1 MPRPQLLSKLALLLG
16 TIATTIAATIAT
28 PSPVL
33 AKAERIYVTY
43 GLLERSVQLEALERY
58 AATGQLDDDL
68 YVYTSYVSEEQR
80 QQLRKILRTKAEI
93 SPVAISQFLYSP
105 QGELLLKRLGQ
116 VIQPEARTDGA
127 VAIRSALILAA
138 ADPVEGL
145 SPLNIMRKFP
155 TRGIRVDLQKTLQ
168 VAGEIEKVFSEN
180 QRYVKQVMA
189 QADFAAA
196 AAPIA
201 RGSTTEGRSSL
212 INLANPGRIPFSTT
226 TLQLTDSARIQS
238 TGISPA
244 RSFPVDVYLPNV
256 TSSTPAIVI
265 SHGVGSDRITFRAL
279 AKHLA
284 SHGFAVFVPEHPG
297 SSGKQ
302 IDALIRG
309 LASEVA
315 EPTEFLDRPLDV
327 KYLLD
332 YFSKLGSTD
341 ARFKNVNF
349 QKVGVLGQSFGGYTA
364 LALGG
369 AKLDFENLKAIC
381 TEDALLNTFNVSLA
395 LQCRATQLFNQN
407 YPLEDSRIAAIVSI
421 NPFASAVFGNRSLEK
436 IQIPTLIISSG
447 SDTIAPAVPEQIF
460 PFTQL
465 KMRDRYLVMMPQGS
479 HFSFLEDAGGP
490 GPINIPEGVV
500 GPNPIQARRYM
511 NALGLAF
518 FRSYLTP
525 QVGFRSFLTPGYVK
539 SISDDSQPIGLV
551 TSFDRTDIKTP
562 TSPTKVMPPA
572 AIDPTSAPSP
582 APLVK

>member
-1 MPRPQLLSKLALLLG
+1 MPRPQFLPKLALLLG
-16 TIATTIAATIAT
+16 TIVTTTALATTA
-28 PSPVL
+28 SPVL

-80 QQLRKILRTKAEI
+80 QQLRKILQAKADI

-180 QRYVKQVMA
+180 QRYVNQVVA
-189 QADFAAA
+189 TADREAA
-196 AAPIA
+196 AAPVPRA
-201 RGSTTEGRSSL
+201 P
-212 INLANPGRIPFSTT
+212 INLANPGRIPFTT
-226 TLQLTDSARIQS
+226 TTVQLTDNARIQA
-238 TGISPA
+238 TGVTQA
-244 RSFPVDVYLPNV
+244 RSFPVDVYLPSI
-256 TSSTPAIVI
+256 TSSAPAIVI
-265 SHGVGSDRITFRAL
+265 SHGVGSDRITFRTL

-315 EPTEFLDRPLDV
+315 EPTEFLDRPLDI

-332 YFSKLGSTD
+332 YFSRLSSTD
-341 ARFKNVNF
+341 SRYKNINF

-369 AKLDFENLKAIC
+369 AKLDFENLKSIC

-407 YPLEDSRIAAIVSI
+407 YPLADSRIAAIVSI
-421 NPFASAVFGNRSLEK
+421 NPFASAVFGSRSLDK
-436 IQIPTLIISSG
+436 IQVPTLIISSG
-447 SDTIAPAVPEQIF
+447 SDTIAPAVPEQIV

-500 GPNPIQARRYM
+500 GPNPAQARRYM

-518 FRSYLTP
+518 FRTHLTP

-551 TSFDRTDIKTP
+551 TSFDLKSDIKLPTRGVTP
-562 TSPTKVMPPA
+562 TATPTPNPTPATSPV
-572 AIDPTSAPSP
+572 
-582 APLVK
+582 PLAK

>member
-1 MPRPQLLSKLALLLG
+1 MSLTQLLPKLALLLG
-16 TIATTIAATIAT
+16 TIATTTIALA
-28 PSPVL
+28 SPVL

-58 AATGQLDDDL
+58 AETGQLDDDL
-68 YVYTSYVSEEQR
+68 YVYTSYVSKEQR
-80 QQLRKILRTKAEI
+80 QQLRKILQAKADV
-93 SPVAISQFLYSP
+93 SAVAISQFLYSP

-116 VIQPEARTDGA
+116 FIQPEARTDGG

-155 TRGIRVDLQKTLQ
+155 TRGIRINLQKTLQ
-168 VAGEIEKVFSEN
+168 VAGEIEKVFSQN
-180 QRYVKQVMA
+180 QRYVNQVA
-189 QADFAAA
+189 AAADRAAA

-201 RGSTTEGRSSL
+201 RSS
-212 INLANPGRIPFSTT
+212 INLANPGRIPFNTT
-226 TLQLTDSARIQS
+226 TVQLIDSTRTQA
-238 TGISPA
+238 TGESQA
-244 RSFPVDVYLPNV
+244 RSFTVDVYLPKL
-256 TSSTPAIVI
+256 TSTTPAVVI
-265 SHGVGSDRITFRAL
+265 SHGVGSDRGTFRAL

-315 EPTEFLDRPLDV
+315 EPTEFLDRPLDI

-332 YFSKLGSTD
+332 YFTKLSRTD
-341 ARFKNVNF
+341 SRFKNINF
-349 QKVGVLGQSFGGYTA
+349 QQVGVLGQSFGGYTA

-369 AKLDFENLKAIC
+369 AKLDFDNLKAIC
-381 TEDALLNTFNVSLA
+381 TEEALLNTFNVSLA
-395 LQCRATQLFNQN
+395 LQCRATQLFHQN
-407 YPLEDSRIAAIVSI
+407 YPLADSRIAAIVSI
-421 NPFASAVFGNRSLEK
+421 NPFTSAVFGPSSLDK
-436 IQIPTLIISSG
+436 IQIPTMIISSG
-447 SDTIAPAVPEQIF
+447 SDTIAPAVPEQII

-500 GPNPIQARRYM
+500 GPNPAQARHYM
-511 NALGLAF
+511 DILGLAF

-539 SISDDSQPIGLV
+539 SISDESQPIGLV
-551 TSFDRTDIKTP
+551 TEFDPKAEIKLPTKATTP
-562 TSPTKVMPPA
+562 TASPT
-572 AIDPTSAPSP
+572 TSPV
-582 APLVK
+582 PLVK

>member
-1 MPRPQLLSKLALLLG
+1 MSCPQFLPKLAFFLC
-16 TIATTIAATIAT
+16 TVATTVATTIVAA
-28 PSPVL
+28 SPVF

-80 QQLRKILRTKAEI
+80 QQLRKILQAKAEV

-105 QGELLLKRLGQ
+105 QGELLLRRLGQ

-138 ADPVEGL
+138 ADPIEGL
-145 SPLNIMRKFP
+145 SPLNIMRNFP

-168 VAGEIEKVFSEN
+168 VAGEIEKVFSQN
-180 QRYVKQVMA
+180 QRYVNQVMA
-189 QADFAAA
+189 TADIA
-196 AAPIA
+196 AAPVP
-201 RGSTTEGRSSL
+201 RSP

-226 TLQLTDSARIQS
+226 TVQLTDSARVQS
-238 TGISPA
+238 TGIIQA

-256 TSSTPAIVI
+256 ISTIPAVVI

-279 AKHLA
+279 ARHLA

-302 IDALIRG
+302 IDALMRG

-315 EPTEFLDRPLDV
+315 EPTEFLDRPLDI

-332 YFSKLGSTD
+332 YFSTLSSKDPRL
-341 ARFKNVNF
+341 KNVNF

-369 AKLDFENLKAIC
+369 AKLDFDNLKSTC
-381 TEDALLNTFNVSLA
+381 TEEALLNTFNVSLS

-407 YPLEDSRIAAIVSI
+407 YPLSDSRIAAIVSI
-421 NPFASAVFGNRSLEK
+421 NPFASAVFGASSLEK

-447 SDTIAPAVPEQIF
+447 SDTIAPAVPEQII

-465 KMRDRYLVMMPQGS
+465 KTRDRYLVMVPQGS

-500 GPNPIQARRYM
+500 GPNPAQARRYM
-511 NALGLAF
+511 NAMGLVF

-551 TSFDRTDIKTP
+551 TSFDPNDINL
-562 TSPTKVMPPA
+562 PTKL
-572 AIDPTSAPSP
+572 ITPTSAPAPTP
-582 APLVK
+582 APTLAPSVK

>member
-1 MPRPQLLSKLALLLG
+1 MPRSQFLPKLTLLLG
-16 TIATTIAATIAT
+16 TIATAIAVTAM
-28 PSPVL
+28 PVL
-33 AKAERIYVTY
+33 SKAERIYVTY

-58 AATGQLDDDL
+58 AATGELDDDL
-68 YVYTSYVSEEQR
+68 YVYTSYVSKEQQ
-80 QQLRKILRTKAEI
+80 QQLRQILQTKAQL

-138 ADPVEGL
+138 ADPVDGL

-168 VAGEIEKVFSEN
+168 VAGEIEKVFSQN
-180 QRYVKQVMA
+180 QRYVNQVI
-189 QADFAAA
+189 AAA
-196 AAPIA
+196 DAAANVAPNP
-201 RGSTTEGRSSL
+201 RPT

-226 TLQLTDSARIQS
+226 TVQLTDSARIQS
-238 TGISPA
+238 TGITTA
-244 RSFPVDVYLPNV
+244 RSFPVDIYLPNV
-256 TSSTPAIVI
+256 TSTIPVVVI
-265 SHGVGSDRITFRAL
+265 SHGVGSDRITFRTL

-315 EPTEFLDRPLDV
+315 EPTEFLDRPLDI
-327 KYLLD
+327 KHILD
-332 YFSKLGSTD
+332 HFSKLSRTD
-341 ARFKNVNF
+341 AKFKNVNF

-369 AKLDFENLKAIC
+369 AKLDFENLKSIC
-381 TEDALLNTFNVSLA
+381 TEEALLNTFNVSLS

-407 YPLEDSRIAAIVSI
+407 YPLADSRIAAIVSI
-421 NPFASAVFGNRSLEK
+421 NPFASAVFGPNSLDK
-436 IQIPTLIISSG
+436 IQIPTLIVSSG
-447 SDTIAPAVPEQIF
+447 SDTIAPAVPEQIV

-465 KMRDRYLVMMPQGS
+465 TTRDRYLVMMPQGS

-511 NALGLAF
+511 NAMGLAF

-525 QVGFRSFLTPGYVK
+525 QVGFRAFLTPGYVK
-539 SISDDSQPIGLV
+539 SISDTTQPIGLV
-551 TSFDRTDIKTP
+551 TNFDPIAVKIP
-562 TSPTKVMPPA
+562 TRS
-572 AIDPTSAPSP
+572 SNSP
-582 APLVK
+582 APIPTPTP

>member
-1 MPRPQLLSKLALLLG
+1 MPRPQILPQLTTLLLG
-16 TIATTIAATIAT
+16 TIATTIAMA
-28 PSPVL
+28 SPVL

-80 QQLRKILRTKAEI
+80 QQLRKILQTKAEL

-155 TRGIRVDLQKTLQ
+155 TRGIRVDLRKTLQ
-168 VAGEIEKVFSEN
+168 VAGEIEKVFSDN
-180 QRYVKQVMA
+180 QRYVNQVIA
-189 QADFAAA
+189 SADRTAA
-196 AAPIA
+196 AAPLP
-201 RGSTTEGRSSL
+201 RPS
-212 INLANPGRIPFSTT
+212 INLTNPGRISFSTT
-226 TLQLTDSARIQS
+226 TVQLTDSARIQA
-238 TGISPA
+238 TGISQA

-256 TSSTPAIVI
+256 TSTIPAIVI
-265 SHGVGSDRITFRAL
+265 SHGVGSDRITFRTL
-279 AKHLA
+279 ARHLA

-327 KYLLD
+327 KYILD
-332 YFSKLGSTD
+332 YFSKLSRTD
-341 ARFKNVNF
+341 ARFRNVNF

-369 AKLDFENLKAIC
+369 AKLDFDHLKSIC

-407 YPLEDSRIAAIVSI
+407 YPLADSRIAAIVSI
-421 NPFASAVFGNRSLEK
+421 NPLASAVFSPSSLEK
-436 IQIPTLIISSG
+436 IQIPTLMISSG
-447 SDTIAPAVPEQIF
+447 SDTIAPAVPEQII

-465 KMRDRYLVMMPQGS
+465 KTRDRYLVMVPQGS

-490 GPINIPEGVV
+490 GPINIPEAVV
-500 GPNPIQARRYM
+500 GPNPAQARRYM

-525 QVGFRSFLTPGYVK
+525 QVGFRSFLTSGYVK

-551 TSFDRTDIKTP
+551 TSFDLSSDIKIPTRAVTP
-562 TSPTKVMPPA
+562 
-572 AIDPTSAPSP
+572 PSP

>member
-1 MPRPQLLSKLALLLG
+1 MPSSQLLPKLALLLG
-16 TIATTIAATIAT
+16 TIAATIAATV
-28 PSPVL
+28 SPVL

-80 QQLRKILRTKAEI
+80 QQLRKILQTKAEI

-168 VAGEIEKVFSEN
+168 VAGEIEKVFSQN
-180 QRYVKQVMA
+180 QRYVNQVA
-189 QADFAAA
+189 ANADLAAA
-196 AAPIA
+196 AAPLP
-201 RGSTTEGRSSL
+201 RSP

-226 TLQLTDSARIQS
+226 TVQLTDSTRIQT
-238 TGISPA
+238 TGITPA

-265 SHGVGSDRITFRAL
+265 SHGVGSDRGTFRTL
-279 AKHLA
+279 AKHFA

-315 EPTEFLDRPLDV
+315 EPTEFLDRPLDI

-332 YFSKLGSTD
+332 YFSKLSTTD
-341 ARFKNVNF
+341 ARLRNVNF

-369 AKLDFENLKAIC
+369 AKLDFEHLKSIC
-381 TEDALLNTFNVSLA
+381 TEDALLNTFNVSLS

-407 YPLEDSRIAAIVSI
+407 YPLADSRIAAIVSI
-421 NPFASAVFGNRSLEK
+421 NPFASAVFGPSSLEK

-447 SDTIAPAVPEQIF
+447 SDTIAPAVPEQIV

-465 KMRDRYLVMMPQGS
+465 QMRDRYLVMMPQGS

-500 GPNPIQARRYM
+500 GPNPVQARRYM
-511 NALGLAF
+511 NVLGLAF
-518 FRSYLTP
+518 FRTYLTP

-539 SISDDSQPIGLV
+539 SISEDSQPIGLV
-551 TSFDRTDIKTP
+551 TSFDLKSDIKLPTKAVTPTATP
-562 TSPTKVMPPA
+562 TSMPT
-572 AIDPTSAPSP
+572 AIPTPFTSP